1 MGGERPRRTP
11 WNSCRPQFDIDTL
24 VRAGAIKPG
33 AYVEGNLNLPSCD
46 DELAIEFESSATN
59 PRNSWLRLRYAIRDY
74 WTGEQHQIDDKIY
87 QTPSYPW
94 FGGQR
99 WWFVCPNENRRVR
112 KLYLPLGA
120 RRFRSRG
127 AYRLAYASQ
136 RETVH
141 DRAMRRARKLCRRL
155 GDDPMDGH
163 YPEKPPRM
171 RGATYDRLLDMQRIA
186 SRMNG
191 CSSSW
196 NGWAAGH
203 RSAPEPDRT
212 ASSRLSQCRTGRMPS
227 RARSGKRG
235 CTKLVLLRMSISV
248 CFPRSVFLTDMR
260 GKAARERK
268 RLATGKCEGRK
279 SHAEMDPEMVRI
291 AKGLRRRKRGNSLRA
306 IAAELAAR
314 GYLNANGKEF
324 SAASVASMLGA

>member
-1 MGGERPRRTP
+1 MGGYGSGRQGGRPTVESAWR
-11 WNSCRPQFDIDTL
+11 FDIDAL

-33 AYVEGNLNLPSCD
+33 AYVEGSLKLPSCD

-87 QTPSYPW
+87 LTASRPW

-141 DRAMRRARKLCRRL
+141 DRAMRRAQKLCRRL

-171 RGATYDRLLDMQRIA
+171 RGATYDRLLNKLIA
-186 SRMNG
+186 ADRVADERMLLLASKLG
-191 CSSSW
+191 
-196 NGWAAGH
+196 AG
-203 RSAPEPDRT
+203 RPP
-212 ASSRLSQCRTGRMPS
+212 
-227 RARSGKRG
+227 
-235 CTKLVLLRMSISV
+235 
-248 CFPRSVFLTDMR
+248 
-260 GKAARERK
+260 
-268 RLATGKCEGRK
+268 
-279 SHAEMDPEMVRI
+279 
-291 AKGLRRRKRGNSLRA
+291 RRRIR
-306 IAAELAAR
+306 
-314 GYLNANGKEF
+314 
-324 SAASVASMLGA
+324 

>member
-1 MGGERPRRTP
+1 MGGYGSGRQGGRPTVESAWR
-11 WNSCRPQFDIDTL
+11 FDIDTL

-33 AYVEGNLNLPSCD
+33 AYVEGSLKLPSCD

-87 QTPSYPW
+87 LTASRPW

-141 DRAMRRARKLCRRL
+141 DRAMRRARQALPEARR
-155 GDDPMDGH
+155 
-163 YPEKPPRM
+163 
-171 RGATYDRLLDMQRIA
+171 
-186 SRMNG
+186 
-191 CSSSW
+191 
-196 NGWAAGH
+196 
-203 RSAPEPDRT
+203 
-212 ASSRLSQCRTGRMPS
+212 
-227 RARSGKRG
+227 
-235 CTKLVLLRMSISV
+235 
-248 CFPRSVFLTDMR
+248 
-260 GKAARERK
+260 
-268 RLATGKCEGRK
+268 
-279 SHAEMDPEMVRI
+279 
-291 AKGLRRRKRGNSLRA
+291 
-306 IAAELAAR
+306 
-314 GYLNANGKEF
+314 
-324 SAASVASMLGA
+324 